1 MLSVGSLPGRQRGM
15 SYPQLAMLLLIGGA
29 ILYTGIRLVPVY
41 MESFSVDTSLQG
53 AREAAKSDPDAPTPG
68 RLRTLVQRRLEVNQ
82 AYDMADDL
90 EVYEERNA
98 LVMEIAYER
107 RVPWVANI
115 DLVVKFNKQAK
126 VKRR

>member
-1 MLSVGSLPGRQRGM
+1 MISVGYPPRRQRGM

-29 ILYTGIRLVPVY
+29 IVYTGIRLVPIY
-41 MESFSVDTSLQG
+41 MESYSVDTSLQG
-53 AREAAKSDPDAPTPG
+53 AREAAQSDPEVPTPG
-68 RLRTLVQRRLEVNQ
+68 RLRTLVQRRLSVNE
-82 AYDMADDL
+82 AHELTKDL

-107 RVPWVANI
+107 RVPWFANI
-115 DLVVKFNKQAK
+115 DLVVSFEKRAE